1 MFQGFLITIISSAVV
16 STILA
21 GLLLWLTKSWIS
33 ERLKNAIKSEYDQK
47 LETHKSQLKAHTDS
61 ELEKLKTSLST
72 IAAEQRVKF
81 STLHNDRAKVIAKTY
96 AYLKEVY
103 LTMHDYVKKKGH
115 SQDKPIDERRQ
126 IAVNA
131 HSAFREYYRKKLIY
145 LPKIAAD
152 KLETID
158 SEVVEIFHRF
168 LNNVELQQGANDA
181 NKWDDIFEK
190 MNGEMQDTFKEL
202 EDDFRRLLGDES

>member
-1 MFQGFLITIISSAVV
+1 M
-16 STILA
+16 
-21 GLLLWLTKSWIS
+21 
-33 ERLKNAIKSEYDQK
+33 
-47 LETHKSQLKAHTDS
+47 
-61 ELEKLKTSLST
+61 
-72 IAAEQRVKF
+72 
-81 STLHNDRAKVIAKTY
+81 
-96 AYLKEVY
+96 
-103 LTMHDYVKKKGH
+103 
-115 SQDKPIDERRQ
+115 
-126 IAVNA
+126 
-131 HSAFREYYRKKLIY
+131 IY